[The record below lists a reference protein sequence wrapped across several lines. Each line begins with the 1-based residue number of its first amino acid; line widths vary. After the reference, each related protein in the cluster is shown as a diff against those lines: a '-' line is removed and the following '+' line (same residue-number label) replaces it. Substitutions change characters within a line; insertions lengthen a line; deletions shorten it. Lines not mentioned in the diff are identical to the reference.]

1 MKEGK
6 IINENEIVLPV
17 SGSHVVAAGIGGK
30 EKDMTREDIEKAA
43 LKGVEEYV
51 NSGNLKGFRGS
62 YCKGFMEGADWRIN
76 SVWHDINEIPKDGRI
91 IVLLGKY
98 GIMLIYGPNM
108 MYYKESVIADGG
120 FLKWAYKED
129 LIPNTEE

>member
-1 MKEGK
+1 MK
-6 IINENEIVLPV
+6 
-17 SGSHVVAAGIGGK
+17 
-30 EKDMTREDIEKAA
+30 REDIEKAA
-43 LKGVEEYV
+43 VDSCVFE
-51 NSGNLKGFRGS
+51 NSIFNPELTPYYEQGFI
-62 YCKGFMEGADWRIN
+62 EGAKWRIN
-76 SVWHDINEIPKDGRI
+76 SVWHDINEMPEDGRI